1 MEQEIFLFEK
11 NEFNQEVNQIR
22 KDAKHIY
29 NRLKSIIE
37 DASFVMTV
45 ADLFPTLALVGKRIP
60 DALSK
65 TIPIWCCTI
74 NRAVHRIR
82 PREAWDIDFHSLPS
96 VVSPSEHAQIE
107 SKIELLTDKLMQS
120 GIDLISVSDQLKK
133 PLRPIWYTPQSSHA
147 ADFEESPFWPVI
159 CLSASEAVENG
170 YQSRPGYLYVQ
181 GSGDD
186 QEAWSFGLT
195 PTLFWNHQEYILS
208 NKTDCEERVKE
219 LVKEIGSDQN
229 NNHSFAFIDPTTIAI
244 GGSVSSLFDVI
255 INCSLEQKLVSDSI
269 DYLHLPIP
277 EGKKGQ
283 QAFLASISKAIDF
296 VRQPLL
302 DKKKILIFCDTGKDH
317 SVGIAL
323 SILVKYFDLNGQLQV
338 KDNSRVD
345 KKVIQHQLVRIISS
359 WEKASPSRT
368 TLKKVNMYF
377 MSHSVS

>member
-1 MEQEIFLFEK
+1 
-11 NEFNQEVNQIR
+11 
-22 KDAKHIY
+22 
-29 NRLKSIIE
+29 
-37 DASFVMTV
+37 MTV
-45 ADLFPTLALVGKRIP
+45 ADLFPTLALVAYSAYFKSTDGHMHIWDFSIRRNNLHLIPLISQHHGCIIVDSTRKGKRIP

-277 EGKKGQ
+277 EGK
-283 QAFLASISKAIDF
+283 
-296 VRQPLL
+296 
-302 DKKKILIFCDTGKDH
+302 DH

>member
-1 MEQEIFLFEK
+1 M
-11 NEFNQEVNQIR
+11 
-22 KDAKHIY
+22 
-29 NRLKSIIE
+29 
-37 DASFVMTV
+37 
-45 ADLFPTLALVGKRIP
+45 
-60 DALSK
+60 
-65 TIPIWCCTI
+65 
-74 NRAVHRIR
+74 
-82 PREAWDIDFHSLPS
+82 
-96 VVSPSEHAQIE
+96 
-107 SKIELLTDKLMQS
+107 
-120 GIDLISVSDQLKK
+120 
-133 PLRPIWYTPQSSHA
+133 
-147 ADFEESPFWPVI
+147 
-159 CLSASEAVENG
+159 
-170 YQSRPGYLYVQ
+170 
-181 GSGDD
+181 
-186 QEAWSFGLT
+186 
-195 PTLFWNHQEYILS
+195 FWNHQEYILS

-338 KDNSRVD
+338 KDNSRG
-345 KKVIQHQLVRIISS
+345 KRQNR
-359 WEKASPSRT
+359 
-368 TLKKVNMYF
+368 YF
-377 MSHSVS
+377 IWGMLTCQNSG